1 MRLGTG
7 YVFSTGSVIAGVVI
21 RFPPSELRPAR
32 CGGFGLVFFLNRTP
46 FERGDHAAGQIS
58 KQSAQLDLFIK

>member
-1 MRLGTG
+1 M
-7 YVFSTGSVIAGVVI
+7 VI